1 MNSPGGS
8 TSSWP
13 VANCLVSNV
22 HKMAHYDKPKKG
34 TGIRKVEC
42 NIPLDTL
49 RVISETN
56 FPASHLTG
64 AKKTC
69 LPNQSLGWY

>member
-34 TGIRKVEC
+34 TGIRKVE
-42 NIPLDTL
+42 
-49 RVISETN
+49 S
-56 FPASHLTG
+56 LTFHSTHYESFRRRTSQPVTWLVQ
-64 AKKTC
+64 KKTC
-69 LPNQSLGWY
+69 LP